1 MKKII
6 WGSLFV
12 ELIVLIIMLGLVF
25 LGKPISDLIA
35 NIFFVAMA
43 VCLISSIIIQRKIIL
58 KNAIDINVNKRVKQ
72 K

>member
-12 ELIVLIIMLGLVF
+12 ELIVLIIMLVLVF

-43 VCLISSIIIQRKIIL
+43 VCLISSISIQRKNNI
-58 KNAIDINVNKRVKQ
+58 KKCNRY
-72 K
+72 